1 MTADAAFTV
10 DKYMPPNPHAPQSA
24 TELQAVVT
32 LKAARDVARDIE
44 DLRNRLKDDGIHPF
58 QRQRLK
64 DDLLEAAERL
74 CNLLDLLMSWLT
86 MVSASVRHPLS
97 EGIQELR
104 ERLLSTGVRLIGDK
118 ADRLLTQAD
127 LASRGDGV
135 FPLGISFRM
144 AEAVANLLT
153 TVEVLGGYEA
163 MPEDV
168 QEKLAS
174 AQDMVH
180 HLRLMEENYAFAR
193 EFEEVDTPAEF
204 DDPPSGF
211 TLPRF

>member
-1 MTADAAFTV
+1 
-10 DKYMPPNPHAPQSA
+10 
-24 TELQAVVT
+24 
-32 LKAARDVARDIE
+32 
-44 DLRNRLKDDGIHPF
+44 
-58 QRQRLK
+58 
-64 DDLLEAAERL
+64 
-74 CNLLDLLMSWLT
+74 MSWLT

-127 LASRGDGV
+127 LATRGDGV
-135 FPLGISFRM
+135 FPLGISFRL
-144 AEAVANLLT
+144 AEAVANLLA

-163 MPEDV
+163 MPEEV

-193 EFEEVDTPAEF
+193 EFEEVEDPAEL
-204 DDPPSGF
+204 DEPPSGF